1 MERVPFPLSMQ
12 IEKRGAKC
20 LKQKFT
26 SEFQKSLFSL
36 NMNRKQYVE
45 VSFKQ
50 DKVVW
55 GCGQHYYIK

>member
-1 MERVPFPLSMQ
+1 MQ

-36 NMNRKQYVE
+36 NMNRKKYVE